1 MSQAKSGDTVK
12 VHYTG
17 TLRDGT
23 LFDSSR
29 ERDPLEFTLGEG
41 NTIPGFE
48 NALVGMALGES
59 KTVVIAPE
67 HAYGERNEDAVQ
79 EFPRE
84 MMPAELEL
92 EIGVRLKAQ
101 APDGQPMVLTVA
113 AFDDETVSLDANHPL
128 AGEELTFEVELIE
141 IG

>member
-41 NTIPGFE
+41 STIPGFE
-48 NALVGMALGES
+48 GALIGMGPGES
-59 KTVVIAPE
+59 KTVMISPE
-67 HAYGERNEDAVQ
+67 QAYGERNEDAVQ
-79 EFPRE
+79 EFPRS
-84 MMPAELEL
+84 MIPAGLEL
-92 EIGVRLKAQ
+92 EIGMRLNAQ
-101 APDGQPMVLTVA
+101 APDGQPMILTVV
-113 AFDDETVSLDANHPL
+113 AFNDEAVTLDANHPL
-128 AGEELTFEVELIE
+128 ASEELTFEVELLE
-141 IG
+141 IV